1 MTVNFSFLTIC
12 KKNVKN
18 WFTILCKTMHFTLHF
33 NSQVINSVYYV
44 NALLIDNDLF
54 HIVNND
60 RVTMPTDEV
69 ST

>member
-1 MTVNFSFLTIC
+1 
-12 KKNVKN
+12 
-18 WFTILCKTMHFTLHF
+18 MHFTLHF

-60 RVTMPTDEV
+60 RVTMTTDEV